1 MNNIMN
7 NSSENILE
15 VKNLDLYFH
24 GPLHQHD
31 LHALRGIS
39 FEVKPGEILGV
50 VGESGSGKSIT
61 NLALMGLLPKETKIQ
76 SDKVAFQGEAID
88 LNNEKSF
95 KRFRGTEVA
104 MIFQDPMTALN
115 PFLKVGYQL
124 MEPLTIHMKMK
135 KSDAKKRALEL
146 MEKVGISS
154 PEKRF
159 DQYPFELSGG
169 MAQRVMIAMSLTTN
183 PKLLIADEPTTA
195 LDVTIQKQI
204 LNLIKDLKTKEK
216 MSVILVTHDLGLVAE
231 YADRIQ
237 VMYAGEIVESGN
249 TQDLIERPKHPY
261 TEALLKSRPEGGG
274 FKPKENLLTISGVVP
289 MLNQRPGGCQFAPR
303 CAYAEE
309 KCTAKTPELVN
320 NVRCVKPL
328 S

>member
-1 MNNIMN
+1 M
-7 NSSENILE
+7 ENILRVE
-15 VKNLDLYFH
+15 NLNLYFH

-31 LHALRGIS
+31 LHALRDIS
-39 FEVKPGEILGV
+39 FEVRPGEILGV

-61 NLALMGLLPKETKIQ
+61 NLALMGLLPKESKINFDQ
-76 SDKVAFQGEAID
+76 VTFSGNAID

-124 MEPLTIHMKMK
+124 MEPLTIHMGLSK
-135 KSDAKKRALEL
+135 KVAKVRALEL

-159 DQYPFELSGG
+159 EQYPFELSGG

-204 LNLIKDLKTKEK
+204 LNLIKELKITEK
-216 MSVILVTHDLGLVAE
+216 MSVVLVTHDLGLVAE

-237 VMYAGEIVESGN
+237 VMYAGEIVESGI
-249 TQDLIERPKHPY
+249 TSKLIENPKHPY
-261 TEALLKSRPEGGG
+261 TEALLKSRPEGSGL
-274 FKPKENLLTISGVVP
+274 KPKEDLVTISGVVP
-289 MLNQRPGGCQFAPR
+289 MLNHRPIGCQFAPR
-303 CAYAEE
+303 CSYVEE
-309 KCTAKTPELVN
+309 RCTLATPAFIN
-320 NVRCVKPL
+320 NARCIKPL
-328 S
+328 

>member
-1 MNNIMN
+1 MQNL
-7 NSSENILE
+7 LE

-24 GPLHQHD
+24 GPLHKHD

-61 NLALMGLLPKETKIQ
+61 NLAIMGLLPKETKID
-76 SDKVAFQGEAID
+76 SDKVAFAGESID

-95 KRFRGTEVA
+95 KKFRGTEVA

-124 MEPLTIHMKMK
+124 MEPLTIHMKMS
-135 KSDAKKRALEL
+135 KSAAKARALEL

-204 LNLIKDLKTKEK
+204 LNLIKDLKVKEK

-237 VMYAGEIVESGN
+237 VMYAGEIVESGA
-249 TQDLIERPKHPY
+249 TKDLITKPKHPY
-261 TEALLKSRPEGGG
+261 TEALLKSRPEGGS

-289 MLNQRPGGCQFAPR
+289 MLNLRPQGCQFAPR
-303 CAYAEE
+303 CSYVEE
-309 KCTAKTPELVN
+309 KCTQSVPALVE
-320 NVRCVKPL
+320 NVRCIKPL
-328 S
+328 

>member
-1 MNNIMN
+1 MSNH
-7 NSSENILE
+7 SSENLLE
-15 VKNLDLYFH
+15 VKDLDLYFH
-24 GPLHQHD
+24 GPLHSHD
-31 LHALRGIS
+31 LHALRKIS

-61 NLALMGLLPKETKIQ
+61 NLAIMGLLPKDTKIVSQ
-76 SDKVAFQGEAID
+76 KVSFAGSEID

-124 MEPLTIHMKMK
+124 MEPLTIHMKMNK
-135 KSDAKKRALEL
+135 ADAKKRALEL

-154 PEKRF
+154 PAIRF

-204 LNLIKDLKTKEK
+204 LNLIKDLKVKEK

-237 VMYAGEIVESGN
+237 VMYAGEIVESGV
-249 TQDLIERPKHPY
+249 TKDLITKPKHPY

-289 MLNQRPGGCQFAPR
+289 MLNQRPIGCQFAPR
-303 CAYAEE
+303 CSYVEE
-309 KCTAKTPELVN
+309 TCKQKNPELIN
-320 NVRCVKPL
+320 NVRCLKPL

>member
-1 MNNIMN
+1 MSNH
-7 NSSENILE
+7 SSENLLE
-15 VKNLDLYFH
+15 VKDLDLYFH
-24 GPLHQHD
+24 GPLHNHD
-31 LHALRGIS
+31 LHALRKIS
-39 FEVKPGEILGV
+39 FEVQPGEILGV

-61 NLALMGLLPKETKIQ
+61 NLALMGLLPKDTKIVSQ
-76 SDKVAFQGEAID
+76 KVSFAGSEID

-124 MEPLTIHMKMK
+124 MEPLTIHMKMNK
-135 KSDAKKRALEL
+135 ADAKKRALEL

-154 PEKRF
+154 PAIRF

-204 LNLIKDLKTKEK
+204 LNLIKDLKVKEK

-237 VMYAGEIVESGN
+237 VMYAGEIVESGV
-249 TQDLIERPKHPY
+249 TKDLITNPKHPY

-289 MLNQRPGGCQFAPR
+289 MLNQRPIGCQFAPR
-303 CAYAEE
+303 CSYVEE
-309 KCTAKTPELVN
+309 KCKQKNPELIN
-320 NVRCVKPL
+320 NVRCLKPL

>member
-1 MNNIMN
+1 MNKNIISDN
-7 NSSENILE
+7 LLE

-24 GPLHQHD
+24 GPKHNHD
-31 LHALRGIS
+31 LHALRGIT

-61 NLALMGLLPKETKIQ
+61 NLAIMGLLPKETKIQ
-76 SDKVAFQGEAID
+76 SESVAFAGDAID
-88 LNNEKSF
+88 LNSEKSF
-95 KRFRGTEVA
+95 KKFRGTEVA

-124 MEPLTIHMKMK
+124 MEPLTIHMKMS
-135 KSDAKKRALEL
+135 KSEAKKRALEL

-154 PEKRF
+154 PDKRF

-204 LNLIKDLKTKEK
+204 LNLIKNLKEKEK

-237 VMYAGEIVESGN
+237 VMYAGEIVESGK
-249 TQDLIERPKHPY
+249 TSELISKPKHPY

-274 FKPKENLLTISGVVP
+274 FKPKENLLTIQGVVP
-289 MLNQRPGGCQFAPR
+289 MLNQRPQGCQFAPR
-303 CAYAEE
+303 CSYAEE
-309 KCTAKTPELVN
+309 KCTLNTPAFIN
-320 NVRCVKPL
+320 NVRCIKPL
-328 S
+328 